1 MSFKASKTYNINY
14 KLLEE
19 KQMQLLPAYRNLC
32 KTAGICY
39 LTVLRNLGMINFS
52 LFSFKLFLSHL
63 SLHSENV
70 G

>member
-39 LTVLRNLGMINFS
+39 LTVLRLLKTVVNI
-52 LFSFKLFLSHL
+52 
-63 SLHSENV
+63 
-70 G
+70 

>member
-39 LTVLRNLGMINFS
+39 LTVLRLLKTVVNIWCLSTKVIEVNSVLGITP
-52 LFSFKLFLSHL
+52 
-63 SLHSENV
+63 
-70 G
+70 